1 MPHMFQV
8 QAVVVSNPPPHPTPN
23 GDTLDDAALLFAGSV
38 FDCQAHN
45 LDTSP
50 PTLQLLAQNLLTMS
64 KILKRRQEDEDL
76 HEAVSPALRKLF
88 KNLEKKMDEGFG
100 KVDEKFKRMDQR
112 LEGIDKRFEQ
122 MDKRFEQMDKR
133 FEQMDEGFK
142 KMDTYSKQRFKRI
155 EKKLERMEVTL
166 NHQIKHVK
174 AHPYNN
180 LHLLQPTPTPESGPS
195 NHTHSG
201 PTSPTSSP
209 DPTAI

>member
-23 GDTLDDAALLFAGSV
+23 GDTLDDAALL
-38 FDCQAHN
+38 
-45 LDTSP
+45 TY
-50 PTLQLLAQNLLTMS
+50 LLY
-64 KILKRRQEDEDL
+64 L

-88 KNLEKKMDEGFG
+88 KNLEKKMDEGFR

-112 LEGIDKRFEQ
+112 LEGIDKRFEQMDKRFEQ

-166 NHQIKHVK
+166 NHQVDHVK

-180 LHLLQPTPTPESGPS
+180 LHLLEPTPTPESSPS
-195 NHTHSG
+195 NRTHSA